1 MNPMAVSDFQSMM
14 LPLLEAIG
22 DGAEHSNSAIADVV
36 AQCCG
41 VTAEDRDLLL
51 PSGQQTVFT
60 NRVAWA
66 KTYLKKAGLLRSP
79 NRGTLQITELGQG
92 VLKNKPAKITL
103 RFLKQVGGADCL
115 KSSSKTV
122 AVLDEESISE
132 SSTATPNDLIEAGY
146 QSLHDALIE
155 EIIEQVKRCSP
166 QFFERLVVQLLVA
179 MGYGGSL
186 EDAGQVLG
194 RSGDGGIDGTIK
206 EDKLGLDV
214 ICIQAKRWEG
224 TVGRPVVQAFAGSME
239 GFRARKGV
247 LITTSNFSKDAED
260 YITRIERK
268 IVLVDGERMAELMIA
283 HNVGVTV
290 MQTYEIKRVDSD
302 FFTEDE

>member
-1 MNPMAVSDFQSMM
+1 MAVPDFQSMM
-14 LPLLEAIG
+14 LPLLEAIA
-22 DGAEHSNSAIADVV
+22 DGAEVSNSAVAEVIAARLDVSDS
-36 AQCCG
+36 
-41 VTAEDRDLLL
+41 DRQLML
-51 PSGQQTVFT
+51 PSGQQAVFT

-66 KTYLKKAGLLRSP
+66 KAYLKKAGLIQSP
-79 NRGTLQITELGQG
+79 KRGTLQLTADGKK
-92 VLKNKPAKITL
+92 VLVEKPDRINIRYL
-103 RFLKQVGGADCL
+103 RRFESFEKFRSVT
-115 KSSSKTV
+115 TV
-122 AVLDEESISE
+122 SETPAAIGEAV
-132 SSTATPNDLIEAGY
+132 TATPEELIETGY
-146 QSLHDALIE
+146 QSLRDELIV

-166 QFFERLVVQLLVA
+166 QFFERLVVKLLVA

-186 EDAGQVLG
+186 EDAAQVLG

-247 LITTSNFSKDAED
+247 LITTSNFSKEAED

-268 IVLVDGERMAELMIA
+268 IVLVDGQRLAELMIA
-283 HNVGVTV
+283 HNVGATV

-302 FFTEDE
+302 FFVEDE

>member
-1 MNPMAVSDFQSMM
+1 MAVPDFQSMM
-14 LPLLEAIG
+14 LPLLEAIA
-22 DGAEHSNSAIADVV
+22 DGAEHPNAEIADAIAVRL
-36 AQCCG
+36 G
-41 VTAEDRDLLL
+41 VSFEDRQLKL
-51 PSGQQTVFT
+51 PSGQQTIFK

-66 KTYLKKAGLLRSP
+66 KVYLKKAGLLQSP
-79 NRGTLQITELGQG
+79 KRGTFQITIAGQEL
-92 VLKNKPAKITL
+92 LKEKPAKVTVRLL
-103 RFLKQVGGADCL
+103 RRFAGFDDFTSRTAA
-115 KSSSKTV
+115 V
-122 AVLDEESISE
+122 ASPAASDDIVSETSTPEE
-132 SSTATPNDLIEAGY
+132 LIEDGY
-146 QSLHDALIE
+146 QSLRKELSE
-155 EIIEQVKRCSP
+155 ELLNQVKQCSP
-166 QFFERLVVQLLVA
+166 QFFERLVVKLLVA

-186 EDAGQVLG
+186 EDAGQVVG

-247 LITTSNFSKDAED
+247 LITTATFSKEAED

-268 IVLVDGERMAELMIA
+268 IVLVDGQRMAELMIA

-302 FFTEDE
+302 FFAEED

>member
-1 MNPMAVSDFQSMM
+1 MAVPDFQSMM
-14 LPLLEAIG
+14 LPLLEAIA
-22 DGAEHSNSAIADVV
+22 DGAEHSNSAVYDSV
-36 AQCCG
+36 AKRMK
-41 VTAEDRDLLL
+41 VSAEDLQLMH
-51 PSGQQTVFT
+51 SGGEQTVFY
-60 NRVAWA
+60 NRVAWG
-66 KTYLKKAGLLRSP
+66 KTYLKKGGLIQSP
-79 NRGTLQITELGQG
+79 KRGTIQITEFGQG
-92 VLKNKPAKITL
+92 VLKNKPAKIDL
-103 RFLKQVGGADCL
+103 RFLKQIGGADCL
-115 KSSSKTV
+115 KPLRTKEV
-122 AVLDEESISE
+122 VLAEESISE
-132 SSTATPNDLIEAGY
+132 LSAETPDELIETGY
-146 QSLHDALIE
+146 QSLRDELILD
-155 EIIEQVKRCSP
+155 IIEQVKRCSP
-166 QFFERLVVQLLVA
+166 QFFERLVVKLLVA

-247 LITTSNFSKDAED
+247 LITTATFSKEAED

-268 IVLVDGERMAELMIA
+268 IVLVDGQRMAELMIA

-290 MQTYEIKRVDSD
+290 VQTYEIKRVDSD
-302 FFTEDE
+302 FFTEED

>member
-1 MNPMAVSDFQSMM
+1 MAVPDFQSMM
-14 LPLLEAIG
+14 LPLLEAIA
-22 DGAEHSNSAIADVV
+22 DGAEHSNSAAFDSVAKQMNIA
-36 AQCCG
+36 
-41 VTAEDRDLLL
+41 AEDLQLMH
-51 PSGQQTVFT
+51 SGGEQTVFY
-60 NRVAWA
+60 NRVAWG
-66 KTYLKKAGLLRSP
+66 KTYLKKGGLLKSP
-79 NRGTLQITELGQG
+79 KRGTIQITESGQR
-92 VLKNKPAKITL
+92 VLRNKPAKIDI
-103 RFLKQVGGADCL
+103 RFLKQIGGADCL
-115 KSSSKTV
+115 KPSPTTEVVQLEDSV
-122 AVLDEESISE
+122 NE
-132 SSTATPNDLIEAGY
+132 SSAATPEDLIESGY
-146 QSLHDALIE
+146 QSLREALIL

-166 QFFERLVVQLLVA
+166 QFFERLVVKLLVA

-186 EDAGQVLG
+186 EDAAQVLG

-268 IVLVDGERMAELMIA
+268 IVLVDGKRMAELMIA
-283 HNVGVTV
+283 HNVGVTIV
-290 MQTYEIKRVDSD
+290 QTYEIKRVDTD
-302 FFTEDE
+302 FFGEEE

>member
-1 MNPMAVSDFQSMM
+1 MAVPDVQSMM
-14 LPLLEAIG
+14 LPFLEVIA
-22 DGAEHSNSAIADVV
+22 DGTEHSNSAVYNSV
-36 AQCCG
+36 AKQMN
-41 VTAEDRDLLL
+41 VSAEDLKLMK
-51 PSGQQTVFT
+51 SGG
-60 NRVAWA
+60 RVTLFYHRAAWA
-66 KTYLKKAGLLRSP
+66 KTYLKKAGLLQSP
-79 NRGTLQITELGQG
+79 NRGTIQITESGQG
-92 VLKNKPAKITL
+92 VLKNKPSKIDKRL
-103 RFLKQVGGADCL
+103 LKEVGGADCL
-115 KSSSKTV
+115 EPLRTKKAAPT
-122 AVLDEESISE
+122 EESLSE
-132 SSTATPNDLIEAGY
+132 LSAATPDELIEAGY
-146 QSLHDALIE
+146 QSLRDELIE

-247 LITTSNFSKDAED
+247 LITTATFSKEAED

-268 IVLVDGERMAELMIA
+268 IVLVDGQRMAELMIA

>member
-1 MNPMAVSDFQSMM
+1 MAVPDFQSMM
-14 LPLLEAIG
+14 LPLLEAIA
-22 DGAEHSNSAIADVV
+22 DGAEHSNTSVYDTV
-36 AQCCG
+36 ARQMN
-41 VTAEDRDLLL
+41 VAAEDLQLMH
-51 PSGQQTVFT
+51 SGGEQTVFY

-66 KTYLKKAGLLRSP
+66 KTYLKKGGLLKSP
-79 NRGTLQITELGQG
+79 KRGTIQITESGQR
-92 VLKNKPAKITL
+92 VLKNKPSKIDI
-103 RFLKQVGGADCL
+103 RFLKQIGGADCL
-115 KSSSKTV
+115 KPSPATDVVLVEDSVNESSS
-122 AVLDEESISE
+122 
-132 SSTATPNDLIEAGY
+132 ATPEDLIEAGY
-146 QSLHDALIE
+146 QSLREELIL

-166 QFFERLVVQLLVA
+166 QFFERLVVKLLVA

-186 EDAGQVLG
+186 EDAAQVLG

-260 YITRIERK
+260 YVTRIERK
-268 IVLVDGERMAELMIA
+268 IVLVDGQRMAELMIA

>member
-1 MNPMAVSDFQSMM
+1 MAVPDFQSMM
-14 LPLLEAIG
+14 LPLLEAIA
-22 DGAEHSNSAIADVV
+22 DGAEHSNSAVYDSV
-36 AQCCG
+36 ARQMK
-41 VTAEDRDLLL
+41 VAAEDLQLMH
-51 PSGQQTVFT
+51 SGGEQTVFY
-60 NRVAWA
+60 NRVAWG
-66 KTYLKKAGLLRSP
+66 KTYLKKGGLLKSP
-79 NRGTLQITELGQG
+79 KRGTIQITESGQR
-92 VLKNKPAKITL
+92 VLKNKPAKIDI
-103 RFLKQVGGADCL
+103 RFLKQIGGADWR
-115 KSSSKTV
+115 KPSAATDV
-122 AVLDEESISE
+122 VLAEGSVSE
-132 SSTATPNDLIEAGY
+132 SSAATPEELIDAGY
-146 QSLHDALIE
+146 QSLRDELIV

-166 QFFERLVVQLLVA
+166 RFFERLVVKLLVA

-247 LITTSNFSKDAED
+247 LITTSNFSKEAED

-268 IVLVDGERMAELMIA
+268 IVLVDGQRMAELMIA
-283 HNVGVTV
+283 HNVGVTI

-302 FFTEDE
+302 FFAEDE

>member
-1 MNPMAVSDFQSMM
+1 MAVPDFQSMM
-14 LPLLEAIG
+14 LPLLVAIA
-22 DGAEHSNSAIADVV
+22 DGAEHSNASVADELAKQMSVSD
-36 AQCCG
+36 
-41 VTAEDRDLLL
+41 EDRQLLL
-51 PSGQQTVFT
+51 PSGEQTVFT

-66 KTYLKKAGLLRSP
+66 KAHFKKAGLLESP
-79 NRGTLQITELGQG
+79 KRGTLRITEVGQK
-92 VLKNKPAKITL
+92 VLASKPAKINL
-103 RFLKQVGGADCL
+103 RFLRQFDGYDWHKQ
-115 KSSSKTV
+115 KTTSTE
-122 AVLDEESISE
+122 APSAFDQIDSE
-132 SSTATPNDLIEAGY
+132 PARATPEELIDSGY
-146 QSLHDALIE
+146 QSLRDELIV

-166 QFFERLVVQLLVA
+166 QFFERLVVKLLVA

-186 EDAGQVLG
+186 EDAAQVLG

-247 LITTSNFSKDAED
+247 LITTATFSKEAED

-268 IVLVDGERMAELMIA
+268 IVLVDGQRMAELMIA

-302 FFTEDE
+302 FFAVEE

>member
-1 MNPMAVSDFQSMM
+1 MPVPDFQSMM
-14 LPLLEAIG
+14 LPLLEVIA
-22 DGAEHSNSAIADVV
+22 DGAEHSNSAVYNSV
-36 AQCCG
+36 AKQMN
-41 VTAEDRDLLL
+41 VAAEDLQLMHSR
-51 PSGQQTVFT
+51 GGKTVFYD
-60 NRVAWA
+60 RAAWA
-66 KTYLKKAGLLRSP
+66 KTYLKKAGLLQNP
-79 NRGTLQITELGQG
+79 KRGSMQITESGQG
-92 VLKNKPAKITL
+92 VLKNKPAKIDL
-103 RFLKQVGGADCL
+103 RFLKQIGGTDWL
-115 KSSSKTV
+115 KPSPPTGV
-122 AVLDEESISE
+122 VFPGGFIDGPDA
-132 SSTATPNDLIEAGY
+132 ATPDELIEAGY
-146 QSLHDALIE
+146 QSLRDALIE
-155 EIIEQVKRCSP
+155 DIIEQVKRCSP
-166 QFFERLVVQLLVA
+166 QFFERLVVRLLVA

-247 LITTSNFSKDAED
+247 LITTATFSKEAED

-268 IVLVDGERMAELMIA
+268 IVLVDGQRMAELMIA

-290 MQTYEIKRVDSD
+290 VQTYEIKRVDSD
-302 FFTEDE
+302 FFAEEES

>member
-1 MNPMAVSDFQSMM
+1 MAVPDFQSMM
-14 LPLLEAIG
+14 MPLLEAIA
-22 DGAEHSNSAIADVV
+22 DGAEHSNAEIAEII
-36 AQCCG
+36 AARLG
-41 VTAEDRDLLL
+41 VTNSDREIML

-60 NRVAWA
+60 NRAAWA
-66 KTYLKKAGLLRSP
+66 KAYLKKAGLLQSP
-79 NRGTLQITELGQG
+79 KRGTLQLTANGTKALSE
-92 VLKNKPAKITL
+92 KPDRINIRYL
-103 RFLKQVGGADCL
+103 RKFESFEKFRSAPDVSETPVVSDDV
-115 KSSSKTV
+115 V
-122 AVLDEESISE
+122 A
-132 SSTATPNDLIEAGY
+132 ATPEELIDAGY
-146 QSLHDALIE
+146 QSLRDELIV

-166 QFFERLVVQLLVA
+166 QFFERLVVKLLVA

-214 ICIQAKRWEG
+214 ICIQAKRWQG

-247 LITTSNFSKDAED
+247 LITTSTFSKDAED

-268 IVLVDGERMAELMIA
+268 IVLVDGQRMAKLMIA

-290 MQTYEIKRVDSD
+290 MQTYEIKRIDSD
-302 FFTEDE
+302 FFAEDE

>member
-1 MNPMAVSDFQSMM
+1 MAVPDFQSMM
-14 LPLLEAIG
+14 LPLLEAIA
-22 DGAEHSNSAIADVV
+22 DGAEHLNSAAYDSV
-36 AQCCG
+36 AKRMK
-41 VTAEDRDLLL
+41 VAEEDLQLMKAG
-51 PSGQQTVFT
+51 GQKTVFYD
-60 NRVAWA
+60 RAAWG
-66 KTYLKKAGLLRSP
+66 KTYLKKGGLIQSP
-79 NRGTLQITELGQG
+79 KRGTIQITESGQR
-92 VLKNKPAKITL
+92 VLKSKPAKIDL
-103 RFLKQVGGADCL
+103 RFLKQIGGADCL
-115 KSSSKTV
+115 KPLRTKE
-122 AVLDEESISE
+122 VLLAEESISE
-132 SSTATPNDLIEAGY
+132 LSAETPGELIEAGY
-146 QSLHDALIE
+146 QSLHGELID

-166 QFFERLVVQLLVA
+166 QFFERLVVKLLVA

-247 LITTSNFSKDAED
+247 LITTATFSKDAED

-268 IVLVDGERMAELMIA
+268 IVLVDGQRMAELMIA

>member
-1 MNPMAVSDFQSMM
+1 MAVPDFQSMM
-14 LPLLEAIG
+14 LPLLEAIA
-22 DGAEHSNSAIADVV
+22 DGAEHSNAEIAEII
-36 AQCCG
+36 AARLG
-41 VTAEDRDLLL
+41 VTNADREIML

-66 KTYLKKAGLLRSP
+66 KAYLKKAGLLQSP
-79 NRGTLQITELGQG
+79 KRGTLQLTADGTKALAEKLDRINIRYLRKFESFEKFRSAPG
-92 VLKNKPAKITL
+92 VSETP
-103 RFLKQVGGADCL
+103 VVSGDV
-115 KSSSKTV
+115 V
-122 AVLDEESISE
+122 A
-132 SSTATPNDLIEAGY
+132 ATPEELIDSGY
-146 QSLHDALIE
+146 QSLRDELIA

-166 QFFERLVVQLLVA
+166 QFFERLVVKLLVA

-186 EDAGQVLG
+186 EDAAQVLG

-268 IVLVDGERMAELMIA
+268 VVLVDGQRMAELMIA

>member
-1 MNPMAVSDFQSMM
+1 MM
-14 LPLLEAIG
+14 LPLLEAIA
-22 DGAEHSNSAIADVV
+22 DGAEHSNSAVYDSV
-36 AQCCG
+36 AKRMK
-41 VTAEDRDLLL
+41 VSAEDLQLMH
-51 PSGQQTVFT
+51 SGGEQTVFY
-60 NRVAWA
+60 NRVAWG
-66 KTYLKKAGLLRSP
+66 KTYLKKGGLIQSP
-79 NRGTLQITELGQG
+79 KRGTIQITESGQR
-92 VLKNKPAKITL
+92 VLKNKPAKIDL
-103 RFLKQVGGADCL
+103 RFLKQIGGADCL
-115 KSSSKTV
+115 KPLRPKE
-122 AVLDEESISE
+122 VLLAEESISE
-132 SSTATPNDLIEAGY
+132 LSAETPDELIEAGY
-146 QSLHDALIE
+146 QSLRDELILD
-155 EIIEQVKRCSP
+155 IIEQVKRCSP
-166 QFFERLVVQLLVA
+166 QFFERLVVKLLVA

-247 LITTSNFSKDAED
+247 LITTATFSKEAED

-268 IVLVDGERMAELMIA
+268 IVLVDGQRMAELMIA

-302 FFTEDE
+302 FFAEEES

>member
-1 MNPMAVSDFQSMM
+1 MN
-14 LPLLEAIG
+14 
-22 DGAEHSNSAIADVV
+22 V
-36 AQCCG
+36 A
-41 VTAEDRDLLL
+41 AEDLQLMH
-51 PSGQQTVFT
+51 SGGEQTVFY
-60 NRVAWA
+60 NRVAWG
-66 KTYLKKAGLLRSP
+66 KTYLKKGGLLKSP
-79 NRGTLQITELGQG
+79 KRGTIQITESGQR
-92 VLKNKPAKITL
+92 VLKNKPAKIDI
-103 RFLKQVGGADCL
+103 RFLKQIGGADCL
-115 KSSSKTV
+115 KPTPATEV
-122 AVLDEESISE
+122 VLAEESVSE
-132 SSTATPNDLIEAGY
+132 TSAATPEDLIEDGY
-146 QSLHDALIE
+146 QSLREELIL

-166 QFFERLVVQLLVA
+166 RFFERLVVKLLVA

-247 LITTSNFSKDAED
+247 LITTSTFSKDAED

-268 IVLVDGERMAELMIA
+268 IVLVDGQRMAELMIA

-290 MQTYEIKRVDSD
+290 VQTYEIKRVDSD
-302 FFTEDE
+302 FFAEEE

>member
-1 MNPMAVSDFQSMM
+1 MAVPDFQSMM
-14 LPLLEAIG
+14 LPLLEAIA
-22 DGAEHSNSAIADVV
+22 DGAEHSNSAAFDSVAKQMNIA
-36 AQCCG
+36 
-41 VTAEDRDLLL
+41 AEDLQLMH
-51 PSGQQTVFT
+51 SGGEQTVFY
-60 NRVAWA
+60 NRVAWG
-66 KTYLKKAGLLRSP
+66 KTYLKKGGLLKSP
-79 NRGTLQITELGQG
+79 KRGTIQITESGQR
-92 VLKNKPAKITL
+92 VLRNKPAKIDI
-103 RFLKQVGGADCL
+103 RFLKQIGGADCL
-115 KSSSKTV
+115 KPSPTTEVVQLEDSV
-122 AVLDEESISE
+122 NE
-132 SSTATPNDLIEAGY
+132 SSAATPEDLIESGY
-146 QSLHDALIE
+146 QYLREALIL

-166 QFFERLVVQLLVA
+166 QFFERLVVKLLVA

-186 EDAGQVLG
+186 EDAAQVLG

-268 IVLVDGERMAELMIA
+268 IVLVNGQRMAELMIA
-283 HNVGVTV
+283 HNVGVTIV
-290 MQTYEIKRVDSD
+290 QTYEIKRVDTD
-302 FFTEDE
+302 FFGEEE

>member
-1 MNPMAVSDFQSMM
+1 MAVPDFQSMM
-14 LPLLEAIG
+14 LPLLEAIA
-22 DGAEHSNSAIADVV
+22 DGAEHSNSAVYDSV
-36 AQCCG
+36 ARQMN
-41 VTAEDRDLLL
+41 VSAEDLQLMH
-51 PSGQQTVFT
+51 SGGEQTVFY
-60 NRVAWA
+60 NRVAWG
-66 KTYLKKAGLLRSP
+66 KTYLKKGGLLQSP
-79 NRGTLQITELGQG
+79 KRGTIQITEAGQRM
-92 VLKNKPAKITL
+92 LKNRPAKIDI
-103 RFLKQVGGADCL
+103 RFLKQFGAGDWL
-115 KSSSKTV
+115 KSSPAS
-122 AVLDEESISE
+122 AVVLVEEAVSE
-132 SSTATPNDLIEAGY
+132 SSAATPEDLLEAGSK
-146 QSLHDALIE
+146 SLRDELVV
-155 EIIEQVKRCSP
+155 EIIEQVKRCSS
-166 QFFERLVVQLLVA
+166 QFFERLVVKLLVA

-247 LITTSNFSKDAED
+247 LITTATFSKEAED

-268 IVLVDGERMAELMIA
+268 IVLVDGQRMAELMIA

-290 MQTYEIKRVDSD
+290 MQTYEIKRLDTD

>member
-1 MNPMAVSDFQSMM
+1 MAVPDFQSMM
-14 LPLLEAIG
+14 LPLLEAIA
-22 DGAEHSNSAIADVV
+22 DGTEHSNASVANVIAKHFVV
-36 AQCCG
+36 
-41 VTAEDRDLLL
+41 TSEDRELML

-66 KTYLKKAGLLRSP
+66 KAYLKKASLIRSP
-79 NRGTLQITELGQG
+79 KRGTIQITESGQS
-92 VLKNKPAKITL
+92 VLKNKPARIDIQ
-103 RFLKQVGGADCL
+103 FLKQVGGADCL
-115 KSSSKTV
+115 KSPSKSE
-122 AVLDEESISE
+122 AVLDAESLTE
-132 SSTATPNDLIEAGY
+132 SSTATPNDLVEAGY
-146 QSLHDALIE
+146 KSLRDTLIE
-155 EIIEQVKRCSP
+155 DIIEQVKRCSP
-166 QFFERLVVQLLVA
+166 QFFERLVVKLLVA

-239 GFRARKGV
+239 GFRACKGV
-247 LITTSNFSKDAED
+247 LITTATFSKEAED

-268 IVLVDGERMAELMIA
+268 IVLVDGQRMAELMIA

-302 FFTEDE
+302 FFAEEE

>member
-1 MNPMAVSDFQSMM
+1 MAPHPTSLTSFAPRRRDWIVWAGSC
-14 LPLLEAIG
+14 LAPLATL
-22 DGAEHSNSAIADVV
+22 
-36 AQCCG
+36 AQ
-41 VTAEDRDLLL
+41 
-51 PSGQQTVFT
+51 
-60 NRVAWA
+60 
-66 KTYLKKAGLLRSP
+66 
-79 NRGTLQITELGQG
+79 
-92 VLKNKPAKITL
+92 
-103 RFLKQVGGADCL
+103 
-115 KSSSKTV
+115 
-122 AVLDEESISE
+122 AVLP
-132 SSTATPNDLIEAGY
+132 TGGPATLPAA
-146 QSLHDALIE
+146 QSLRDELIV

-166 QFFERLVVQLLVA
+166 QFFERLDVKLLVA
-179 MGYGGSL
+179 MGYGGSFK
-186 EDAGQVLG
+186 DAAQVLG

-247 LITTSNFSKDAED
+247 LITTSTFSKDAED

-268 IVLVDGERMAELMIA
+268 IVLVDGQRMAELMIA

-302 FFTEDE
+302 FFAEEE

>member
-1 MNPMAVSDFQSMM
+1 MAVPDFQSMM
-14 LPLLEAIG
+14 LPLLEAIA
-22 DGAEHSNSAIADVV
+22 DGAEHSNAEIAEIIAVRL
-36 AQCCG
+36 G
-41 VTAEDRDLLL
+41 VTNADREIML

-66 KTYLKKAGLLRSP
+66 KAYLKKAGLLQSP
-79 NRGTLQITELGQG
+79 KRGTLQLTADGTKALAEKLDRINIRYLRKFESFEKSRSAPG
-92 VLKNKPAKITL
+92 VSETP
-103 RFLKQVGGADCL
+103 VVSGDV
-115 KSSSKTV
+115 V
-122 AVLDEESISE
+122 A
-132 SSTATPNDLIEAGY
+132 ATPEELIDAGY
-146 QSLHDALIE
+146 QSLRDELIA

-166 QFFERLVVQLLVA
+166 QFFERLVVKLLVA

-186 EDAGQVLG
+186 EDAAQVLG

-247 LITTSNFSKDAED
+247 LITTSNFSKEAED

-268 IVLVDGERMAELMIA
+268 IVLVDGQRMAELMIA

-302 FFTEDE
+302 FFAEDE

>member
-1 MNPMAVSDFQSMM
+1 MAVPDFQSMM
-14 LPLLEAIG
+14 LPLLEAIA
-22 DGAEHSNSAIADVV
+22 DGAEHLNSAAYDSV
-36 AQCCG
+36 AKRMN
-41 VTAEDRDLLL
+41 VAEEDLQLMH
-51 PSGQQTVFT
+51 SGGEQTVFY
-60 NRVAWA
+60 NRIAWG
-66 KTYLKKAGLLRSP
+66 KTYLKKGGLIKSP
-79 NRGTLQITELGQG
+79 KRGTIQITESGQR
-92 VLKNKPAKITL
+92 VLKSKPANIDL
-103 RFLKQVGGADCL
+103 RFLKQIGGADCL
-115 KSSSKTV
+115 KPLRTKE
-122 AVLDEESISE
+122 VLLAEESISE
-132 SSTATPNDLIEAGY
+132 LSAETPGELIAAGY
-146 QSLHDALIE
+146 QSLRDELID

-166 QFFERLVVQLLVA
+166 QFFERLVVKLLVA

-186 EDAGQVLG
+186 EDAGQILG

-247 LITTSNFSKDAED
+247 LITTATFSKEAED

-268 IVLVDGERMAELMIA
+268 IVLVDGQRMAELMIA

-302 FFTEDE
+302 FFAEDE